1 MILAAIDIGSNAI
14 RLQITRL
21 IWHVGQEPAYKVM
34 ESIRFPLRL
43 GKDAFRTGEIT
54 FRSEIKFINLM
65 MAFRTL
71 IDLYE
76 ADDVYGCG
84 TSALR
89 ESINGQRI
97 IDRSYE
103 KSGIHIEIISGER
116 EAEILD
122 MAVHKDFDEGHYMH
136 IDVGGGST
144 EINMINEKKSYARKS
159 FKLGSVRN
167 MQGREKS
174 STWEEMSS
182 WIQEN
187 RIEPFAAT
195 IATGGNIRTLHKLLG
210 QNGESMNIDQLQGI
224 ITEIKEL
231 SIEQRIEQLGLRED
245 RADVI
250 PFASEIYLTAVS
262 KAGTD
267 EILVPN
273 VGLKDGIIEMLVAR
287 NS

>member
-1 MILAAIDIGSNAI
+1 
-14 RLQITRL
+14 
-21 IWHVGQEPAYKVM
+21 M
-34 ESIRFPLRL
+34 ETIRFPLRL

-89 ESINGQRI
+89 DSINGQRI
-97 IDRSYE
+97 IERSYD

-116 EAEILD
+116 EAEILA
-122 MAVHKDFDEGHYMH
+122 MVVHKDLDDGHYMH

-144 EINMINEKKSYARKS
+144 EINMINERKSYARKS

-167 MQGREKS
+167 MQSREKS
-174 STWEEMSS
+174 STWEAMSD

-187 RIEPFAAT
+187 RIDPFKAT
-195 IATGGNIRTLHKLLG
+195 IATGGNIRTLQKLLLG
-210 QNGESMNIDQLQGI
+210 QEEELVNIEQLQEMI
-224 ITEIKEL
+224 NKVKNL
-231 SIEQRIEQLGLRED
+231 SIEHRIEHLGLRED

-250 PFASEIYLTAVS
+250 PFASEIYLAAIS
-262 KAGTD
+262 KAETD
-267 EILVPN
+267 NILIPN